1 MFFKLYAVYF
11 AQYLCCQR
19 ENVIMKILFSE
30 VSVFQPC
37 SRRFP
42 FNALSIYFQQNL
54 KMFENVL
61 NICKLLSK
69 SSKYQIW
76 ADTDMCQDT
85 DPIKAKAKMQKY
97 MVDQLGPFC
106 RQNYKTILSPAIGLH
121 WSHSRIQ
128 QCTKIMMSPTSLS
141 PICDVRVMI

>member
-1 MFFKLYAVYF
+1 
-11 AQYLCCQR
+11 
-19 ENVIMKILFSE
+19 MKILFSE

-42 FNALSIYFQQNL
+42 FNALSIYFRQNL

-85 DPIKAKAKMQKY
+85 DPIKQKPKCRNIWLTNWAVFVAKIIRQY
-97 MVDQLGPFC
+97 CNQQLD
-106 RQNYKTILSPAIGLH
+106 
-121 WSHSRIQ
+121 SRIQ
-128 QCTKIMMSPTSLS
+128 QFTKMMRSPTSLS
-141 PICDVRVMI
+141 PICDVRQGYDLDGIDFMPLITQNKTDPGNRS